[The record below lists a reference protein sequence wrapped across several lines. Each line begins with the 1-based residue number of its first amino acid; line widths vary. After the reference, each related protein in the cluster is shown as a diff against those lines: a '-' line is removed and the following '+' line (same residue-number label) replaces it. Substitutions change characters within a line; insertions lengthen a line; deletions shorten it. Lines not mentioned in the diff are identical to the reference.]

1 MRVFKTSWFERFAR
15 KNEIEE
21 GLLLEAVERVQKG
34 LIDADLGSGVVKQ
47 RIAGVGR
54 GRSKGYRTILL
65 VKKNEHVFFVYG
77 FSKSDKNN
85 IQKNE
90 AESFKKLAIHMF
102 SLNENHLLSL
112 LKKKDLVEVIY
123 GKNL

>member
-1 MRVFKTSWFERFAR
+1 VRVFKTSWFERFAR